1 MMIIY
6 SGLGGVF
13 GVMGNEQG
21 CSLAVSTVG
30 KESLVETVWS
40 QKGPFKERKGI
51 EMAEDGVRLHEE
63 LPNKRGQGR
72 NFTGLQLGKS

>member
-1 MMIIY
+1 MMISY

-21 CSLAVSTVG
+21 CSPAVSTLS

-51 EMAEDGVRLHEE
+51 EMVEDGVRLQEE